1 MSYKINKTDGTLLVD
16 LIDGRIDQD
25 TTDITLV
32 GRNYKGYGE
41 IFNENFVQMLENF
54 SNTAPPSNPLR
65 GQLWYDTEE
74 GRLKV
79 WTGTEFKATD
89 TTTVSD
95 TQPTLIAGDVW
106 IFGTFN
112 MSYDRLIFGSVV

>member
-32 GRNYKGYGE
+32 GRNFKGYGE

-54 SNTAPPSNPLR
+54 SNTFAGRPSSVK
-65 GQLWYDTEE
+65 E
-74 GRLKV
+74 GTRKSI
-79 WTGTEFKATD
+79 F
-89 TTTVSD
+89 
-95 TQPTLIAGDVW
+95 LITMEGV
-106 IFGTFN
+106 F
-112 MSYDRLIFGSVV
+112 L